1 MRFMRTLALA
11 GGGGLAFLGI
21 VIVSGPL
28 WQPGFNGLRQYGSE
42 LALGPNGWL
51 MTTAFVLGG
60 LGTWLLVASLW
71 LALAPSRPRDAGVAL
86 LGVSGL
92 GFVASAI
99 VQTGSHRPGPHEFI
113 GLALFVSLL
122 LALPILASA
131 ASRQAWLASV
141 ARPGRWAA
149 LASFAVLVVS
159 FAFASPGGDAPA
171 RPLDAY
177 AGLLQKL
184 FIAPWLTWLVAVA
197 YRIARHVP
205 AGAALRDE
213 PA

>member
-1 MRFMRTLALA
+1 MRSTRILALT

-21 VIVSGPL
+21 VIVSGPF
-28 WQPGFNGLRQYGSE
+28 WQPGFDGLRQYGSE
-42 LALGPNGWL
+42 LALGANGWL
-51 MTTAFVLGG
+51 MTTAFVLSG
-60 LGTWLLVASLW
+60 LGTWLLAASLW
-71 LALAPSRPRDAGVAL
+71 SALDPSRPRDVGVAL

-92 GFVASAI
+92 AFVASAI

-113 GLALFVSLL
+113 GLGLFVSLL

-131 ASRQAWLASV
+131 ASRQAWLAGV

-149 LASFAVLVVS
+149 LASFVVLVIA

-184 FIAPWLTWLVAVA
+184 MIAPWLIWLLAVA
-197 YRIARHVP
+197 YRIARQVP
-205 AGAALRDE
+205 AGGFLKEE